1 MAVTQICRYFFLSLL
16 WWPCAV
22 GSPEIPSL
30 KTILQVPSQ
39 GIHCHLS
46 TSEGLGAWCSR
57 CGEGLFWRD
66 LSCYHF
72 RAAIPAICWH
82 GTFIRN
88 FPPRV
93 LGRKLSRSPFCPQI
107 LQSVGRFLFPPCPP
121 SLWAHPMV
129 MIRDTCDFL
138 SCSLLWFALNFF
150 SWWRKAF
157 LSVLYSREGLFHHIL
172 YAIYF
177 VFLSS
182 WAHWYLKVSFQ
193 YHRKQFLFPLCGS
206 CNYITSFAPV
216 SLTKVNFESQ
226 GWTKTSSSGL
236 YLFPKSRETEG

>member
-1 MAVTQICRYFFLSLL
+1 MQVFSSFLCYGGPVLL
-16 WWPCAV
+16 GALRFPV
-22 GSPEIPSL
+22 FRH
-30 KTILQVPSQ
+30 ILQVPSQ

-46 TSEGLGAWCSR
+46 TSEGPGAWCSR
-57 CGEGLFWRD
+57 CGEGLLWRD

-72 RAAIPAICWH
+72 RAAIPVICGH

-93 LGRKLSRSPFCPQI
+93 LGRKLSRKKPILPSEPPICQEDFVVSPP
-107 LQSVGRFLFPPCPP
+107 PP
-121 SLWAHPMV
+121 SRWAHPMV

-138 SCSLLWFALNFF
+138 SCFLLWFALNFF

-236 YLFPKSRETEG
+236 YIFPKSRETER